1 MAKPNNNSR
10 FDLKKIFS
18 MILVVVGVGLL
29 LYPLFT
35 NQFMNYEQDRLIK
48 EYNEQVQKPLEKT
61 PTKVAKKAAPAL
73 KTTTVTPKKPRP
85 RPKPTTAETLA
96 IIEIPRIKV
105 KAAVVKGTRQI
116 DLMKGPGWYKQSAL
130 PGEGN
135 TAIAGHRTM
144 YGEPFRRLSSLKN
157 GDSIILQYNGQTL
170 EYSVEKVYTV
180 ASNDWEI
187 IKPCGYAALTLT
199 SCHPSGNHGKR
210 VVVRAAFKIEETD
223 PLKPDNLP
231 DIEEPSVQQTSNVPG
246 TDVLPQQT
254 PIINADQTVSRP

>member
-1 MAKPNNNSR
+1 
-10 FDLKKIFS
+10 

-48 EYNEQVQKPLEKT
+48 EYNETVQKPLDKT
-61 PTKVAKKAAPAL
+61 PPKVAEKVAPAL
-73 KTTTVTPKKPRP
+73 ETTTVAPKKPRP
-85 RPKPTTAETLA
+85 RSKPTAAETLA
-96 IIEIPRIKV
+96 IIEISRIKV
-105 KAAVVKGTRQI
+105 KAAVIKGTRQI

-144 YGEPFRRLSSLKN
+144 YGEPFRRLSSLKK

-170 EYSVEKVYTV
+170 NYTVEKVYTV
-180 ASNDWEI
+180 ASTDWEI

-210 VVVRAAFKIEETD
+210 VIVRAALKIEKAD
-223 PLKPDNLP
+223 PVKPEDLGNVENPAL
-231 DIEEPSVQQTSNVPG
+231 QQNSSVPG
-246 TDVLPQQT
+246 AGAEPQQI
-254 PIINADQTVSRP
+254 PSINADQAVSGQTI